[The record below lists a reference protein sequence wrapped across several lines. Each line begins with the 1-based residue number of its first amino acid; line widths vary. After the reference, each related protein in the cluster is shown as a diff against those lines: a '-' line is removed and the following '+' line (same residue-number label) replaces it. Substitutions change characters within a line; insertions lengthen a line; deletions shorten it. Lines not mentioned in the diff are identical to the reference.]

1 MGLHNTMQP
10 KDFSEVLRKYLD
22 NTCTPEE
29 KKLVEEWFESI
40 RVPQHEPL
48 SKDQELEIFQLYKR
62 DLLNAHIK
70 QEKKAFSLPLY
81 QTVWFKIA
89 AVVLIAVTSLLY
101 VFTVHIN
108 KEPNSQIVSGDPA
121 STLQTISNRE
131 RSAIAVALDDGS
143 EVILNPGATLSF
155 ERPFPN
161 GIREVKLE
169 GEAFF
174 DVAKDS
180 LKPFIVSTAR
190 LTTRVLG
197 TSFSVE
203 ANVDDEV
210 VTVSVKTGKVL
221 LHPVSSNE
229 GQSIRD
235 EVLIR
240 DQQGVYNA
248 KEGTFEKK
256 QVEVPQ
262 PLQKSMQRLRF
273 NEKPVSEIL
282 HALERTHQTKIV
294 FDETNFR
301 RCLLSTSILPDE
313 NIFRRLDI
321 ICKSVGASYEVNGL
335 LIVVT
340 GKPCQ

>member
-1 MGLHNTMQP
+1 MQP

-29 KKLVEEWFESI
+29 KKLVDEWFESI
-40 RVPQHEPL
+40 RVPRHESL
-48 SKDQELEIFQLYKR
+48 SRDQELEIFQLYKR

-70 QEKKAFSLPLY
+70 QEEKAFSLLFY

-89 AVVLIAVTSLLY
+89 AVVLISVTSLLY
-101 VFTVHIN
+101 VFTAHIN
-108 KEPNSQIVSGDPA
+108 KEPNGPIVSRDPA
-121 STLQTISNRE
+121 STLQTVLNRE
-131 RSAIAVALDDGS
+131 HSAIAVTLDDGS

-155 ERPFPN
+155 ERPFPK

-174 DVAKDS
+174 DVARDT
-180 LKPFIVSTAR
+180 LKPFIVRTSQ

-221 LHPVSSNE
+221 LHPVSPDE

-240 DQQGVYNA
+240 DQQGVYNV
-248 KEGTFEKK
+248 KEGTFLKK
-256 QVEVPQ
+256 QFEMPQ
-262 PLQKSMQRLRF
+262 PTLQKGKQRLRF
-273 NEKPVSEIL
+273 NEEPVSEIL
-282 HALERTHQTKIV
+282 YALERTHQTKIV

-321 ICKSVGASYEVNGL
+321 ICKSIGASYEVKGL